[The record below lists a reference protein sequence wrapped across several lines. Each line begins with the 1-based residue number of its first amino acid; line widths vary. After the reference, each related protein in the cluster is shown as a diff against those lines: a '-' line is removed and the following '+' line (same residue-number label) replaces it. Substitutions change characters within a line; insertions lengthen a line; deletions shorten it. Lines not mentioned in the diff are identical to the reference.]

1 MPFGHKLA
9 HRLALLK
16 GRLHRGALLALA
28 LSFVASCEKPI
39 SITGTNS
46 TVTQLV
52 VSPATATLQPNQV
65 QDFMAV
71 GFTAGGDTAGIAVSW
86 NASSGT
92 VDTNS
97 AGGRHY
103 GHYHNASCGQFTLT
117 ATSKPGNLSGSANIA
132 VTCGVATVT
141 ISPATAVA
149 TSVVRRAFTKWPMM
163 RRWLVSQMSGTMAN
177 GSWIDS
183 ETCDRISTQ

>member
-28 LSFVASCEKPI
+28 LCFVASCEKPI

-52 VSPATATLQPNQV
+52 VSPVTATLQPNQV

-71 GFTAGGDTAGIAVSW
+71 GFTAAGDTARIAVSW
-86 NASSGT
+86 NASSGM

-117 ATSKPGNLSGSANIA
+117 ATSNPGNLSGSANIA

-141 ISPATAVA
+141 ISPASANLQSGQTSQLTATLKDVNGNVLTGRTVTWSSDNGSVA
-149 TSVVRRAFTKWPMM
+149 T
-163 RRWLVSQMSGTMAN
+163 VS
-177 GSWIDS
+177 GS
-183 ETCDRISTQ
+183 